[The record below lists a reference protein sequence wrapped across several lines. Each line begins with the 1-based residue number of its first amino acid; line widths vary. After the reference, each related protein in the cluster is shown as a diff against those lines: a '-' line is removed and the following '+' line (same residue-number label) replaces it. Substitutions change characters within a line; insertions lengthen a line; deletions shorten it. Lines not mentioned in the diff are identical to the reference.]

1 MAFRLSPLFAL
12 ALSALALAPPAAIS
26 ARAQTQI
33 RIGVP
38 GTGLD
43 GRPFVGNSSVAV
55 AHVQRFV
62 EEEFKDQPDVKVTWT
77 FFRGAGPVINEAV
90 AAGQIDVFSLG
101 DLPALV
107 GKSRGLR
114 TRLLLS
120 AGVREPIYLVVPANS
135 DIKSIEDLRG
145 RKVSQFRGTNL
156 QIVMDRALE
165 AHGLSEKDVRF
176 VSLDSAAA
184 VSALMSGNVEAVF
197 GAAEYLD
204 LARRGL
210 VKIVYSTRNEVNEL
224 GRNAAIFVTED
235 FEQAHPDA
243 TQKIVD
249 AFVKAARF
257 TADEANR
264 DKVFEIWAK
273 SGVPESS
280 FVADHE
286 GERLAWR
293 ISPIVDPYTV
303 ARYKA
308 QAERAKTYGLLKKDV
323 DVDAWLET
331 KYLDRALKDLKL
343 EHFWPAYDAKGDKI
357 SDGDVEN
364 TRSASN

>member
-1 MAFRLSPLFAL
+1 MVRKLASMFAL
-12 ALSALALAPPAAIS
+12 ALSALNFCALAATS
-26 ARAQTQI
+26 AWAETEI
-33 RIGVP
+33 RIAVP

-43 GRPFVGNSSVAV
+43 GRPFVHSTSVAV

-62 EEEFKDQPDVKVTWT
+62 EDEFKDQPDVKVTWT
-77 FFRGAGPVINEAV
+77 FFRGAGPVINEAI
-90 AAGQIDVFSLG
+90 AAGQIDVFALG

-120 AGVREPIYLVVPANS
+120 ASVREPLYLAVPANS
-135 DIKSIEDLRG
+135 DIHSIADLKG

-156 QIVMDRALE
+156 QIATDLALA
-165 AHGLSEKDVRF
+165 AHGLTEKDVRF

-184 VSALMSGNVEAVF
+184 VSALLSGNVDAVF
-197 GAAEYLD
+197 GQVEYLD
-204 LARRGL
+204 LARNGL
-210 VKIVYSTRNEVNEL
+210 VKIVYSNKDEVSAL

-235 FEQAHPDA
+235 FEKAHPDT
-243 TQKIVD
+243 TQKVVN
-249 AFVKAARF
+249 AFVKAAGF

-273 SGVPESS
+273 SGLPVSS
-280 FVADHE
+280 FVADHQ

-293 ISPIVDPYTV
+293 ISPLIDPYTIG
-303 ARYKA
+303 RYKA
-308 QAERAKTYGLLKKDV
+308 QTERAKAYGLLKKDV
-323 DVDAWLET
+323 DVDAWLEP
-331 KYLDRALKDLKL
+331 KYLDHALKELGL

-357 SDGDVEN
+357 SDGEVEK
-364 TRSASN
+364 TRSASQ